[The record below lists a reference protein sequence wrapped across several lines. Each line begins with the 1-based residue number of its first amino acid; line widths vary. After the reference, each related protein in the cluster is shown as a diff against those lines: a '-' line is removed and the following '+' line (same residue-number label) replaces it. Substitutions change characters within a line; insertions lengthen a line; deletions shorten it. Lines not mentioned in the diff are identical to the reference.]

1 MSAYCRDFD
10 ETKYIS
16 FLIKD
21 DEFFEKY
28 NTIWEINRSS
38 EELEQQRRSE
48 IVSTSFM
55 LLHNNESYFEDI
67 LEKRIVNYM
76 LLNQR

>member
-1 MSAYCRDFD
+1 MSAYCRDFY
-10 ETKYIS
+10 ETKYFS

-21 DEFFEKY
+21 DEFLEIY

-48 IVSTSFM
+48 IVSTSFI
-55 LLHNNESYFEDI
+55 LLHNNELYFEDI

-76 LLNQR
+76 LLNRR